1 MYLKISNA
9 YWNRVIFEIIMLSTV
24 HPVSHLIKVRLDR
37 ILQSQQKK
45 QFKMSLIIFARIT
58 LFCATRMHGDG
69 TNNSTKKIMQ
79 KNNAKKKE
87 KEKKRKSNEQTNA
100 NLFAKVLNV

>member
-1 MYLKISNA
+1 MLLKISDA

-24 HPVSHLIKVRLDR
+24 HPVSHLINVRLDR
-37 ILQSQQKK
+37 ILQSQKKK

>member
-1 MYLKISNA
+1 MLLKISDA